1 MDKGRE
7 LADKELEKLERRLAR
22 EYKTAQKEMKAK
34 YSKYTAD
41 FKEKDKAKRA
51 LLTAGKLDPQE
62 YKEWYEG
69 QTLRSAWFK
78 NMVDKL
84 AKDQTQINQRAAA
97 VINGAI
103 PNAYAEGFNFGT
115 YSVEKAIKMNT
126 GFTLYNKRTVERLA
140 KDNPRLLPKAKVDV
154 PKDVA
159 WNKRKM
165 NSAITQGI
173 LQGESID
180 KIAGRLM
187 RVTDMNANAAIRN
200 ARTMVGSAE
209 SEARLDSFMRAAEM
223 GIKQKKT
230 WIATLDDRVRDS
242 HAELDGE
249 TVPLEEPFSNGLM
262 YPRDPSGEPAEVYN
276 CRCEIITQI
285 EGFERD
291 VTDLN
296 LRPAEISSY
305 DEWKREH
312 TGKGA
317 DFAASIAAI
326 VAAKGVTEE
335 SIKECGEIFVNE
347 MDKEYKTLANEVNT
361 AQAEVDKIMAPF
373 KPYEAEFKQLWDAT
387 FESPAFGS
395 LGLTWEEGKAR
406 YDELQ
411 NIKLS
416 IKRSE
421 EYKKAKEKLRIAR
434 ERARDEKVVA
444 DMLAKKLSQIRPVG
458 SDGIDIVEHLSKSR
472 SPMRKHVEFAYA
484 RYPRSWVEKSVDF
497 GKLGV
502 KKENRGYYSRYERMI
517 ALSGDGDRAARSCAF
532 HELGHRFEDSVAGI
546 RESEKT
552 FYNRRTAGEPLQ
564 WLGSGYRRDEK
575 ARFDK
580 FLDAY
585 MGKDYSGT
593 YYELVSMGFQYA
605 YTDPLKLAK
614 DPDMQKWI
622 YGLLAIG

>member
-7 LADKELEKLERRLAR
+7 LADKELKKLERRLAK

-69 QTLRSAWFK
+69 QTLRKAWFK

-84 AKDQTQINQRAAA
+84 AKDQTQVNQKAASL
-97 VINGAI
+97 INGTTAGT
-103 PNAYAEGFNFGT
+103 YAEAFNYGT
-115 YSVEKAIKMNT
+115 YSVEKAIKMDT
-126 GFTLYNKRTVERLA
+126 AFTLYNKETVKNLSA
-140 KDNPRLLPKAKVDV
+140 KAKVNV
-154 PKDVA
+154 TKDRA
-159 WNKRKM
+159 WNSRKI
-165 NSAITQGI
+165 NSALTQGI

-180 KIAGRLM
+180 KIAGRLA
-187 RVTDMNANAAIRN
+187 RIPEMNAGAAIRN
-200 ARTMVGSAE
+200 ARTMMTAAE
-209 SEARLDSFMRAAEM
+209 NEGRLDSFERAAEM
-223 GIKQKKT
+223 GIELQKT
-230 WIATLDDRVRDS
+230 WIATLDDRVRES

-249 TVPLEEPFSNGLM
+249 SVPIDEPFSNGLM
-262 YPRDPSGEPAEVYN
+262 YPADPSGDPEEVYN
-276 CRCEIITQI
+276 CRCTMISQLK
-285 EGFERD
+285 GFERD
-291 VTDLN
+291 VTDLG
-296 LRPAEISSY
+296 LRPAEIGSY

-312 TGKGA
+312 TGRGA
-317 DFAASIAAI
+317 DFASEIARI
-326 VAAKGVTEE
+326 VAKKGVTEE
-335 SIKECGEIFVNE
+335 SIKQCGEIFVNE
-347 MDKEYKTLANEVNT
+347 MDKEYKALANEVNT
-361 AQAEVDKIMAPF
+361 AQAEVDKLMAPF

-395 LGLTWEEGKAR
+395 LGLTWEEGKTR

-421 EYKKAKEKLRIAR
+421 EYKKAKEKLRVAK
-434 ERARDEKVVA
+434 ERSRDEKVVA

-546 RESEKT
+546 RESEKA

>member
-69 QTLRSAWFK
+69 QTLRSQWFK

-140 KDNPRLLPKAKVDV
+140 KDNPRLLPKAKVNV

-200 ARTMVGSAE
+200 ARTMIGSAE

-312 TGKGA
+312 TGKG
-317 DFAASIAAI
+317 
-326 VAAKGVTEE
+326 GV
-335 SIKECGEIFVNE
+335 
-347 MDKEYKTLANEVNT
+347 
-361 AQAEVDKIMAPF
+361 
-373 KPYEAEFKQLWDAT
+373 
-387 FESPAFGS
+387 
-395 LGLTWEEGKAR
+395 
-406 YDELQ
+406 
-411 NIKLS
+411 
-416 IKRSE
+416 
-421 EYKKAKEKLRIAR
+421 
-434 ERARDEKVVA
+434 
-444 DMLAKKLSQIRPVG
+444 
-458 SDGIDIVEHLSKSR
+458 
-472 SPMRKHVEFAYA
+472 
-484 RYPRSWVEKSVDF
+484 
-497 GKLGV
+497 
-502 KKENRGYYSRYERMI
+502 
-517 ALSGDGDRAARSCAF
+517 
-532 HELGHRFEDSVAGI
+532 
-546 RESEKT
+546 
-552 FYNRRTAGEPLQ
+552 
-564 WLGSGYRRDEK
+564 
-575 ARFDK
+575 
-580 FLDAY
+580 
-585 MGKDYSGT
+585 
-593 YYELVSMGFQYA
+593 
-605 YTDPLKLAK
+605 
-614 DPDMQKWI
+614 I
-622 YGLLAIG
+622 Y